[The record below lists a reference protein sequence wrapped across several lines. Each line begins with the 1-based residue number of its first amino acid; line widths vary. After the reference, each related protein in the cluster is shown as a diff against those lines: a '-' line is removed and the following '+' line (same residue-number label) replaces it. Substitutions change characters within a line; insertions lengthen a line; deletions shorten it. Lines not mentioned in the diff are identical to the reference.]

1 MECDCSNRFS
11 PKWRPDVSQ
20 VSPRPG
26 DPVITSA
33 LVAEHGLTGEEFERL
48 KNMLGREPTFTELG
62 IISALWS
69 EHCSYKHSRPLLR
82 NLPVAIRPPDAA
94 TIVPAAIVIGVLA
107 IAASLG
113 PARRAS
119 SADPMS
125 VLRRE

>member
-1 MECDCSNRFS
+1 
-11 PKWRPDVSQ
+11 V
-20 VSPRPG
+20 
-26 DPVITSA
+26 A
-33 LVAEHGLTGEEFERL
+33 LAREREFAIRAALGASRRRLAGLIVREAVA
-48 KNMLGREPTFTELG
+48 LGAAG
-62 IISALWS
+62 AAIGAVGAVAAA
-69 EHCSYKHSRPLLR
+69 PLLR